1 MIQSSVSPVI
11 LISKDRVIDSS
22 KTASVLNNYCIASA
36 HSSIVLFP
44 FALGA
49 LINHGPPQTAHVEV
63 DWYWWNNDGANGE
76 TKIRKMNTS
85 LVDLSKEGSAQLDL
99 QYIATRD
106 IEAGEE
112 IHYSYG
118 QEWQDAWTEYSAEI
132 SEWSEKVFRHA
143 EVRDLRAAST
153 TESLETRYDGEGGV
167 DLNDFSFEGLEALS
181 PTANMPQFRYFIDGL
196 DYLFL
201 PSWRDN
207 DQSDQSLSSKPDD
220 NL

>member
-1 MIQSSVSPVI
+1 M
-11 LISKDRVIDSS
+11 LK
-22 KTASVLNNYCIASA
+22 
-36 HSSIVLFP
+36 SI
-44 FALGA
+44 GT
-49 LINHGPPQTAHVEV
+49 G
-63 DWYWWNNDGANGE
+63 G
-76 TKIRKMNTS
+76 TKMVRKMNTP
-85 LVDLSKEGSAQLDL
+85 LIDLSQEGSAQLDL

-118 QEWQDAWTEYSAEI
+118 QEWQDAWSEYSAEI
-132 SEWSEKVFRHA
+132 SEWSEKVFRQA

-153 TESLETRYDGEGGV
+153 TESLEMRYDGEGGV

-181 PTANMPQFRYFIDGL
+181 PSTNMPQFRYFIDGL

-201 PSWRDN
+201 PTWRDS
-207 DQSDQSLSSKPDD
+207 DQSDDSLSSKIDD